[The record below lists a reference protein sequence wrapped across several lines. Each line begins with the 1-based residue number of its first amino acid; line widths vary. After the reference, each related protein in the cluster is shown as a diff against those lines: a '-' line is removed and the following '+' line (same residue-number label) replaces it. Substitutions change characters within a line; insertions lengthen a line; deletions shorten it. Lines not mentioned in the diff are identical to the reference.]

1 MRADHVSAKAWLVY
15 RHQYRQLVRFTEPE
29 PVVADAESV
38 TYLEKGI
45 SAEVAPAPPD
55 WPT

>member
-15 RHQYRQLVRFTEPE
+15 RHQYRQLVSFTE